1 MIRLKV
7 LFVCIEN
14 AGRSKMAEAFAR
26 SMGMEACSAGTVP
39 SEHVN
44 PVVAEAM
51 KEVGIDITGSRP
63 SNLNEK
69 MIEDADRIIL
79 MGCSVESVCPAVLLG
94 KMRKKSEDWNLEDP
108 KNKPIEKVREIR
120 DEILRKVKALK
131 NEIN

>member
-1 MIRLKV
+1 LIRLKV

-26 SMGMEACSAGTVP
+26 AMGIEASSAGTVP
-39 SEHVN
+39 SERVN

-69 MIEDADRIIL
+69 MI
-79 MGCSVESVCPAVLLG
+79 
-94 KMRKKSEDWNLEDP
+94 
-108 KNKPIEKVREIR
+108 
-120 DEILRKVKALK
+120 
-131 NEIN
+131 